1 MKSRSSLQIGL
12 AVVAVVAL
20 MTLAVRLQRERDD
33 RYPLP
38 ETTEETLYL
47 TSGGALQR
55 LSLGY
60 RSLAADVYWI
70 RAIQHFGGRRQRI
83 FTPSQPGGVP
93 QAEGSEP
100 YRLLYPLLD
109 LTTTLDPYF
118 KAAYRFGSIFLA
130 EPYPG
135 GPGRPDLAI
144 ALLEKGLAVEPDNW
158 EYMQDIGFVHYW
170 WDHDYQAAGAWF
182 AKAAD
187 APDAPWWMRSMAAVT
202 LASGGN
208 RQSSRQMWQSIAQS
222 ATVEYQRN
230 HAQRALVQLDA
241 LDQIDV
247 LRPIVDRFVRETGM
261 PARDWQTLVRAG
273 ALRGIPVDPTGVP
286 YRIQPDGSIDV
297 DPTSPLYPLPKE
309 PQRTGAQP

>member
-1 MKSRSSLQIGL
+1 
-12 AVVAVVAL
+12 
-20 MTLAVRLQRERDD
+20 MTLAVRLQRERDE
-33 RYPLP
+33 RYPPP

-47 TSGGALQR
+47 TSGGVLQR

-70 RAIQHFGGRRQRI
+70 RAIQHFGGTRQRI
-83 FTPSQPGGVP
+83 FTPDQPAGAP

-100 YRLLYPLLD
+100 YSLLYPLLD
-109 LTTTLDPYF
+109 LATTLDPYF
-118 KAAYRFGSIFLA
+118 KAAYRFGAIFLA

-135 GPGRPDLAI
+135 GPGRTDLAI

-170 WDHDYQAAGAWF
+170 WNHDYQAAGAWF
-182 AKAAD
+182 ARAGE
-187 APDAPWWMRSMAAVT
+187 APGAPWWMRSMAAVT

-230 HAQRALVQLDA
+230 HAHRALAQLDA

-247 LRPIVDRFVRETGM
+247 LAPIVERFTRQTGA
-261 PARDWQTLVRAG
+261 PPRDWPALVG
-273 ALRGIPVDPTGVP
+273 SGLLRGIPVDPAGVP
-286 YRIQPDGSIDV
+286 YRLEPDGRVDV
-297 DPTSPLYPLPKE
+297 DPASPLHPLPKE
-309 PQRTGAQP
+309 PQRTAAQP

>member
-1 MKSRSSLQIGL
+1 MRNIAL
-12 AVVAVVAL
+12 ALAAILVL
-20 MTLAVRLQRERDD
+20 MTAAVRLQRIRDD
-33 RYPLP
+33 HYPPP

-70 RAIQHFGGRRQRI
+70 RAIQHFGGIRQRI
-83 FTPSQPGGVP
+83 FTPAQPAGTP
-93 QAEGSEP
+93 QAEGSQA
-100 YRLLYPLLD
+100 YSLLYPLLD

-118 KAAYRFGSIFLA
+118 RAAYRFGSIFLA

-144 ALLEKGLAVEPDNW
+144 SLLEKGLAVEPDNW

-170 WDHDYQAAGAWF
+170 WDHDYQAAGTWF
-182 AKAAD
+182 ARSAEQ
-187 APDAPWWMRSMAAVT
+187 PGAPWWMRSMAAVT

-230 HAQRALVQLDA
+230 HAQRALAQLDA
-241 LDQIDV
+241 LDAID
-247 LRPIVDRFVRETGM
+247 LLTPIVERFTKESGV
-261 PARDWQTLVRAG
+261 PARDWQPIIGAG
-273 ALRGIPVDPTGVP
+273 LLRGTPVDPAGVP
-286 YRIQPDGSIDV
+286 FKIQPDGAVDV
-297 DPTSPLYPLPKE
+297 DPASPLSPLPKE
-309 PQRTGAQP
+309 PPRTAPQP

>member
-1 MKSRSSLQIGL
+1 MRSRAGLQISIAL
-12 AVVAVVAL
+12 VLSVAL
-20 MTLAVRLQRERDD
+20 MTVAVRLQRMRDE
-33 RYPLP
+33 RYPPP
-38 ETTEETLYL
+38 EITEETLYM

-70 RAIQHFGGRRQRI
+70 RAIQHFGGTRQRI
-83 FTPSQPGGVP
+83 YTPSQPAGAP
-93 QAEGSEP
+93 QTEGSEP

-118 KAAYRFGSIFLA
+118 KAAYRFGAIFLA

-135 GPGRPDLAI
+135 GPGRADLAI

-170 WDHDYQAAGAWF
+170 WDHDYQAAGKWF
-182 AKAAD
+182 ARAAD
-187 APDAPWWMRSMAAVT
+187 APDAPWWMGSMAAVT

-208 RQSSRQMWQSIAQS
+208 RQSSRQMWLSIAQT

-230 HAQRALVQLDA
+230 HAHRALAQLDA
-241 LDQIDV
+241 LDQIDA
-247 LRPIVDRFVRETGM
+247 LRPIVERFARETGTS
-261 PARDWQTLVRAG
+261 PHDWQTLARAG
-273 ALRGIPVDPTGVP
+273 LLRGVPTDPAGVP
-286 YRIQPDGSIDV
+286 YRILPDGSVDV
-297 DPTSPLYPLPKE
+297 DPASPLSPLPKE
-309 PQRTGAQP
+309 PRQTAVQP

>member
-1 MKSRSSLQIGL
+1 MNLRPGTQIAI
-12 AVVAVVAL
+12 AVALIGAL
-20 MTLAVRLQRERDD
+20 MTLAVRLQAVRDD
-33 RYPLP
+33 RYPAP

-47 TSGGALQR
+47 TSGRTLQR

-70 RAIQHFGGRRQRI
+70 RAIQHFGGTRQRI
-83 FTPSQPGGVP
+83 YTPDNPGGAP
-93 QAEGSEP
+93 RAEGSEP
-100 YRLLYPLLD
+100 YHLLYPLLD

-182 AKAAD
+182 ARAAD

-208 RQSSRQMWQSIAQS
+208 RQSSRQMWQSMAQS
-222 ATVEYQRN
+222 TVEYQRN
-230 HAQRALVQLDA
+230 HAQRALAQLDA
-241 LDQIDV
+241 LDQIDSIKPLV
-247 LRPIVDRFVRETGM
+247 ERYTQQTGAA
-261 PARDWQTLVRAG
+261 PTDWQALVRAG
-273 ALRGIPVDPTGVP
+273 LLRGIPVDPAGAP
-286 YRIQPDGSIDV
+286 YRLQPDGRVDV
-297 DPTSPLYPLPKE
+297 DAASPLYPLPKE
-309 PQRTGAQP
+309 PQRTAAQP

>member
-1 MKSRSSLQIGL
+1 MKSRSSLQIVL
-12 AVVAVVAL
+12 ALVTVASL
-20 MTLAVRLQRERDD
+20 MTLAVRLQRVRDE
-33 RYPLP
+33 RYPP
-38 ETTEETLYL
+38 SETTEETLYL

-70 RAIQHFGGRRQRI
+70 RAIQHFGGTRQRI
-83 FTPSQPGGVP
+83 FTPDQPAGVP

-118 KAAYRFGSIFLA
+118 KAAYRFGAIFLA

-144 ALLEKGLAVEPDNW
+144 ALLQKGLAVEPDNW

-170 WDHDYQAAGAWF
+170 WDNDYQAAGTWF
-182 AKAAD
+182 AKAAE
-187 APDAPWWMRSMAAVT
+187 APEAPWWLRSMAAVT

-230 HAQRALVQLDA
+230 HAHRALAQLDA
-241 LDQIDV
+241 LDQIDLLTPYV
-247 LRPIVDRFVRETGM
+247 ERAARATGA
-261 PARDWQTLVRAG
+261 PPSDWQALIRAG
-273 ALRGIPVDPTGVP
+273 LLRGVPVDPAGVP
-286 YRIQPDGSIDV
+286 YRIHPDGRVDV
-297 DPTSPLYPLPKE
+297 DPASPLSPLPKE
-309 PQRTGAQP
+309 PKRTAAQP

>member
-1 MKSRSSLQIGL
+1 MKRRPAARAGL
-12 AVVAVVAL
+12 ALAL
-20 MTLAVRLQRERDD
+20 IAGLLTLAVRLQRERDE
-33 RYPLP
+33 RYPPP

-60 RSLAADVYWI
+60 RSLAADLYWI
-70 RAIQHFGGRRQRI
+70 RAIQHFGGTRQRI
-83 FTPSQPGGVP
+83 FTPDQPAGAP

-100 YRLLYPLLD
+100 YRLLYPLLN
-109 LTTTLDPYF
+109 LATTLDPYF
-118 KAAYRFGSIFLA
+118 KAAYRFGAIFLA

-170 WDHDYQAAGAWF
+170 WDRNYQAAGAWF

-202 LASGGN
+202 LASGGS

-230 HAQRALVQLDA
+230 HAHRALAQLDA

-247 LRPIVDRFVRETGM
+247 LRQYVDRFARQTGAM
-261 PARDWQTLVRAG
+261 PSDWQPLIRAG
-273 ALRGIPVDPTGVP
+273 ILSGVPVDPAGAA
-286 YRIQPDGSIDV
+286 YRILPDGSVGV
-297 DPTSPLYPLPKE
+297 DSSSPLSPLPNE
-309 PQRTGAQP
+309 PQRTAAQP

>member
-1 MKSRSSLQIGL
+1 MTRNIAL
-12 AVVAVVAL
+12 ALAAILVL
-20 MTLAVRLQRERDD
+20 MTAAVRLQRIRDD
-33 RYPLP
+33 RYPPP

-60 RSLAADVYWI
+60 RSLAADIYWI
-70 RAIQHFGGRRQRI
+70 RAIQHFGGTRQRI
-83 FTPSQPGGVP
+83 FTPEQPGGTP
-93 QAEGSEP
+93 QADDATP

-118 KAAYRFGSIFLA
+118 RAAYRFGSIFLA

-170 WDHDYQAAGAWF
+170 WDHDYQAAGRWF
-182 AKAAD
+182 ARSAD
-187 APDAPWWMRSMAAVT
+187 QPGAPWWMRSMAAVT

-230 HAQRALVQLDA
+230 HAQRALAQLDA
-241 LDQIDV
+241 LDAIDL
-247 LRPIVDRFVRETGM
+247 LRPIVERFTKESGA
-261 PARDWQTLVRAG
+261 PPRDWQALVRAG
-273 ALRGIPVDPTGVP
+273 LIRGIPVDPAGVP
-286 YRIQPDGSIDV
+286 FTIQADGTIGV
-297 DPTSPLYPLPKE
+297 DPASPLSPLPKE
-309 PQRTGAQP
+309 PPRTAPQL

>member
-1 MKSRSSLQIGL
+1 VTRNL
-12 AVVAVVAL
+12 AIAVAAILVLMVA
-20 MTLAVRLQRERDD
+20 AVRLQRIRDE
-33 RYPLP
+33 RYPPP

-70 RAIQHFGGRRQRI
+70 RAIQHFGGTRHRV
-83 FTPSQPGGVP
+83 FTPTQPGGAP
-93 QAEGSEP
+93 PAEGSSP

-118 KAAYRFGSIFLA
+118 RAAYRFGSIFLA

-135 GPGRPDLAI
+135 GPGRPDQAI
-144 ALLEKGLAVEPDNW
+144 SLLEKGLAVEPDNW

-170 WDHDYQAAGAWF
+170 WDHDYQAAGTWF
-182 AKAAD
+182 ARSAEQ
-187 APDAPWWMRSMAAVT
+187 PGAPWWMRSMAAVT

-208 RQSSRQMWQSIAQS
+208 RQSSRQMWQSMAES

-230 HAQRALVQLDA
+230 HAQRALAQLDA
-241 LDQIDV
+241 LDAIDL
-247 LRPIVDRFVRETGM
+247 LRPIVERFATQSGA
-261 PARDWQTLVRAG
+261 PPRDWQALVRAG
-273 ALRGIPVDPTGVP
+273 LLRGIPADPAGVP
-286 YRIQPDGSIDV
+286 FKIEADGTIDV
-297 DPTSPLYPLPKE
+297 DPTSPLSPLPKE
-309 PQRTGAQP
+309 PSRTATQP

>member
-1 MKSRSSLQIGL
+1 M
-12 AVVAVVAL
+12 
-20 MTLAVRLQRERDD
+20 
-33 RYPLP
+33 
-38 ETTEETLYL
+38 
-47 TSGGALQR
+47 
-55 LSLGY
+55 
-60 RSLAADVYWI
+60 YWI
-70 RAIQHFGGRRQRI
+70 RAIQHFGGTRQRI
-83 FTPSQPGGVP
+83 VTPGQPAGAP

-247 LRPIVDRFVRETGM
+247 LRPLVERFVRETGM
-261 PARDWQTLVRAG
+261 PARDWQTLARAG
-273 ALRGIPVDPTGVP
+273 AIRGIPVDPAGVP

-297 DPTSPLYPLPKE
+297 DPASPLYPLPKE

>member
-1 MKSRSSLQIGL
+1 MRSRAAAQIAIALVLIG
-12 AVVAVVAL
+12 AL

-33 RYPLP
+33 RYPAP

-47 TSGGALQR
+47 TSGGVLQR

-70 RAIQHFGGRRQRI
+70 RAIQHFGGTRHRI
-83 FTPSQPGGVP
+83 FTPDQPGGVP

-118 KAAYRFGSIFLA
+118 RAAYRFGAIFLA

-170 WDHDYQAAGAWF
+170 WDHDYQAAGRWF
-182 AKAAD
+182 ARAGG
-187 APDAPWWMRSMAAVT
+187 APGAPWWMKSMAAVT

-208 RQSSRQMWQSIAQS
+208 RQLSRQMWQSIGQT

-230 HAQRALVQLDA
+230 HAQRALAQLDA
-241 LDQIDV
+241 LDQIDA
-247 LRPIVDRFVRETGM
+247 LRPIVERFARETGVS
-261 PARDWQTLVRAG
+261 PRDWQTLARAG
-273 ALRGIPVDPTGVP
+273 VLGGIPVDPGGVP
-286 YRIQPDGSIDV
+286 YRILPDASV
-297 DPTSPLYPLPKE
+297 DLDPASPLFPLPKE
-309 PQRTGAQP
+309 PQRTAVQP

>member
-1 MKSRSSLQIGL
+1 LQIAGPL
-12 AVVAVVAL
+12 LVITVL
-20 MTLAVRLQRERDD
+20 MTLAVRLQRERDE
-33 RYPLP
+33 RYPPP
-38 ETTEETLYL
+38 ETAEETLYL
-47 TSGGALQR
+47 TSGGVLQR

-70 RAIQHFGGRRQRI
+70 RAIQHFGGTRQRI
-83 FTPSQPGGVP
+83 FTPDQPAGAP
-93 QAEGSEP
+93 RAEGSEP
-100 YRLLYPLLD
+100 YQLLYPLLD

-118 KAAYRFGSIFLA
+118 KAAYRFGAIFLA

-144 ALLEKGLAVEPDNW
+144 ALLEKGLVVEPDNW

-170 WDHDYQAAGAWF
+170 WDQNYQAAGAWF

-208 RQSSRQMWQSIAQS
+208 RQSSRQMWQSVAQS

-230 HAQRALVQLDA
+230 HAHKALAQLDA

-247 LRPIVDRFVRETGM
+247 LSPYVERFTRETGA
-261 PARDWQTLVRAG
+261 PPGDWQALNRVG
-273 ALRGIPVDPTGVP
+273 LLRGIPVDPAGVP
-286 YRIQPDGSIDV
+286 YRIHPDGRVDV
-297 DPTSPLYPLPKE
+297 DAASPLFPLPKE
-309 PQRTGAQP
+309 PQRTVAQP

>member
-1 MKSRSSLQIGL
+1 MKLRASAQVGL
-12 AVVAVVAL
+12 GLVAVVLL
-20 MTLAVRLQRERDD
+20 MTLAVRLQRLRDE
-33 RYPLP
+33 RYPPP

-47 TSGGALQR
+47 TSGGVLQR

-70 RAIQHFGGRRQRI
+70 RAIQHFGGTRQRI
-83 FTPSQPGGVP
+83 LTPGQPAAP
-93 QAEGSEP
+93 RAEGSEP

-109 LTTTLDPYF
+109 LATTLDPYF
-118 KAAYRFGSIFLA
+118 TAAYRFGSIFLA

-170 WDHDYQAAGAWF
+170 WGHDYQAAGTWF
-182 AKAAD
+182 AKSAE
-187 APDAPWWMRSMAAVT
+187 APGAPWWMRSMAAVT

-208 RQSSRQMWQSIAQS
+208 RQSSRQMWLSIAQS

-230 HAQRALVQLDA
+230 HAQRALAQLDA
-241 LDQIDV
+241 LDQIDI
-247 LRPIVDRFVRETGM
+247 LSPFVDRFARENGA
-261 PARDWQTLVRAG
+261 PPRDWQVLIGAG
-273 ALRGIPVDPTGVP
+273 MLRGVPVDPAGVP
-286 YRIQPDGSIDV
+286 YRIQPDGTV
-297 DPTSPLYPLPKE
+297 DLDPASPLHPLPKE
-309 PQRTGAQP
+309 PLRTVAQP